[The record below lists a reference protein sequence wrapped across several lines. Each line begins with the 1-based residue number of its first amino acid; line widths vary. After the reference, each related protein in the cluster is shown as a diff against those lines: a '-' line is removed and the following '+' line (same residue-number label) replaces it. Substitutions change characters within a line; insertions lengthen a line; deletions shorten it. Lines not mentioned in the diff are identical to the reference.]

1 MKIWRPILGLALF
14 FTIVESFSLKA
25 TQTSTK
31 EALLKELDDP
41 NGFNSATKRRT
52 TLVAKL
58 ITENRITSP
67 GSANSFTPLAVGT
80 WQIVYA
86 PHIYTMGSL
95 LGGSFSPVIYIM
107 KPNGIMTSHARYNFP
122 IIGSGWLSVSGTY
135 GSQDEDKACRVDFDT
150 AWVRLL
156 TNGDN
161 SHDAEPYDSLEAVP
175 PSPWKDVIQALGKI
189 LFIDAVSVFPVSYL
203 DEDTIVFDF
212 ELLGTRI
219 CARKV
224 GPVR

>member
-1 MKIWRPILGLALF
+1 MKIWQPLVGLALL
-14 FTIVESFSLKA
+14 FTVVESFTLKA
-25 TQTSTK
+25 TPTSTK
-31 EALLKELDDP
+31 EALLKGLDDP
-41 NGFNSATKRRT
+41 KGFNSATKERT
-52 TLVAKL
+52 TLVAEL
-58 ITENRITSP
+58 ISENQIASP
-67 GSANSFTPLAVGT
+67 GSTNSFTPLAVGT

-107 KPNGIMTSHARYNFP
+107 KPNGIMTSHAQYNFP
-122 IIGSGWLSVSGTY
+122 VIGSGWLSVSGTY
-135 GSQDEDKACRVDFDT
+135 GSQDEDNACRVDFDT

-156 TNGDN
+156 SNDDN
-161 SHDAEPYDSLEAVP
+161 SDAEPYDSLEAVP

-189 LFIDAVSVFPVSYL
+189 FFIDAVSVFPVSYL
-203 DEDTIVFDF
+203 DKDTIVFDF